1 MTNREGMSVYW
12 HLYMTAHAFGP
23 NVERYFLD
31 RFWQEV
37 DALIVE
43 PEAIPGFNPGTT
55 GPEIERD
62 NWRRLKA

>member
-1 MTNREGMSVYW
+1 MTNRELLFVRWRLYLAAHKAGSVLQ
-12 HLYMTAHAFGP
+12 H
-23 NVERYFLD
+23 EFLD
-31 RFWQEV
+31 SFWQEV

-43 PEAIPGFNPGTT
+43 PEVIPGFNPGTT